1 MHIFIPSSVEKRSAN
16 HIRKT
21 PKTVKS
27 REKGGPSDDTHDSQ
41 FLPERRFSLIYDI
54 PSRQPLDLPSRFLR
68 PRNLY
73 LDKTRQVP
81 VYTLFKR
88 VADKIRP
95 VNATE
100 SDGAVPTGYPDW
112 QRVCEEKYFTRYRA
126 ADIQTEFDEFLM
138 PRISTIARGARLT
151 PEREEKMLVGKDLLP
166 RERALL
172 RELLFKR
179 EGCLAWEWSHMSII
193 FPEVMPPQRIKTV
206 PHEAWQHPGFRIPMA
221 LKGTVE
227 EMLQE
232 RLQKGVL
239 EHCDGPYRNPWFL
252 VRKKASGKYRLVNA
266 AMMINKVTI
275 RDANMP
281 PDADEFVEE
290 FAGMAMTSAVDLF
303 SGYDQI
309 ALDERDRNMTAI
321 QTPLGLLRQT
331 TLLQGATNSVPQ
343 FQRVISWILLSV
355 LAFAK
360 PFMDDIPVKGPRT
373 RYNDEFA
380 RPGIRKFVLEHL
392 QNLDKTLYLLEL
404 AGARVSA
411 EKSQLAMSG
420 LEIVGWVCD
429 SNGRRPDERK
439 VAKLVNWP
447 VPENRDE
454 VRSFVGLAVY
464 FRILV
469 EGFQIIMIPL
479 YAVLRMDAA
488 FMWGMA
494 EQRAFDEIKAI
505 LSTFPAVMPI
515 DYSLIPFIMIV
526 AVDASGKGW
535 GGVLM
540 QKREGVRR
548 VARYES
554 GVWSSAEA
562 TYDAGKLECRAV
574 LKTFKKFR
582 HWLYGVHFTLETDA
596 NTLVAQL
603 NRPASD
609 LPGALVTRW
618 LTWIRLFDFEVKHVP
633 GTKNGAAD
641 GLSRR
646 PATEEERRDQAN
658 ERDIDD
664 FIAAEISFLKV
675 AVSPVDTMVSVE
687 IPAPTGS
694 ANDNDAATA
703 ADASTR
709 VLSDTYSDE
718 SEQIAKF
725 LTTLRRPPEMSR
737 SQFSTFKKKALKFIV
752 QDGHLFYRG
761 HGRDLIMRRV
771 LDRPE
776 DRERALQGVH
786 TELAHKGREATYNL
800 LAKRYYWPG
809 AYEQT
814 AKFVRC
820 CFECQARDPVRSF
833 EPAERTRPLQLWEK
847 WFIDTT
853 PAPNENG
860 YRSVVQARDS
870 ASGWL
875 EARALKETNANR
887 VAQFVWE
894 DIICRHGVPHEIVID
909 FGPEMRSELRN
920 FLKRYGVH
928 VISISAYHPQANGLI
943 ERAMR
948 TLKDALSKMTN
959 GYETDPAQDQG
970 QPSWTSQLSLAVLA
984 DRSTLH
990 AHTGVSPFRFVCGID
1005 AVLPI
1010 DLEVPTWTSLP
1021 WEKVETRADLL
1032 AMRAKQISKRDQDVE
1047 DAMFRLNRLREQ
1059 NKEYLDAHRNLRTGP
1074 LQKDDLVLLHD
1085 TRLEDDLTSKNK
1097 LRFRWTGPFR
1107 ITKDF
1112 SNGAYEIAELDGTIY
1127 RQMNPDSTA
1136 INGSRL
1142 KRFHYQ
1148 ALWGDNETVEGEDRI
1163 AAENEHLPAA
1173 RRRRRG
1179 RPPRG

>member
-1 MHIFIPSSVEKRSAN
+1 MQSSGFYGA
-16 HIRKT
+16 H
-21 PKTVKS
+21 
-27 REKGGPSDDTHDSQ
+27 
-41 FLPERRFSLIYDI
+41 
-54 PSRQPLDLPSRFLR
+54 
-68 PRNLY
+68 
-73 LDKTRQVP
+73 

-100 SDGAVPTGYPDW
+100 SDGSVPTGYPNW
-112 QRVCEEKYFTRYRA
+112 QKVCEEKYFTEYRA
-126 ADIQTEFDEFLM
+126 ADIKTEFDEFLM
-138 PRISTIARGARLT
+138 PRISTIARGARLIL
-151 PEREEKMLVGKDLLP
+151 ERKEKILIRKDLLP
-166 RERALL
+166 KERALL

-252 VRKKASGKYRLVNA
+252 VKKKASGKYRLVNA

-309 ALDERDRNMTAI
+309 PLDERDRNMTAI

-343 FQRVISWILLSV
+343 FQRVISWILLSI

-360 PFMDDIPVKGPRT
+360 PFMDDVPVKGPRT

-380 RPGIRKFVLEHL
+380 RPGIRRFVLEHL

-439 VAKLVNWP
+439 VAKLTNWP
-447 VPENRDE
+447 IPTNKDE

-469 EGFQIIMIPL
+469 ECFQIIMIPL
-479 YAVLRMDAA
+479 YAVLRKNAV
-488 FMWGMA
+488 FVWGKA
-494 EQRAFDEIKAI
+494 EQTAFDEIKTI
-505 LSTFPAVMPI
+505 LSSFPAVMPI
-515 DYSLIPFIMIV
+515 DYQLVPFVLII
-526 AVDASGKGW
+526 AVDASGLGW
-535 GGVLM
+535 GGVMM
-540 QKREGVRR
+540 QLRDGKRR

-554 GVWSSAEA
+554 GVWSRVEA

-574 LKTFKKFR
+574 LKTLKKFR
-582 HWLYGVHFTLETDA
+582 HWLYGIHFILETDA
-596 NTLVAQL
+596 NTLVSQL

-618 LTWIRLFDFEVKHVP
+618 ITWIRLFDFEVKHVP
-633 GTKNGAAD
+633 GKKNGAAD

-646 PATEEERRDQAN
+646 PATEEELQEQEK
-658 ERDIDD
+658 ERDVDE
-664 FIAAEISFLKV
+664 FIAAEISFLRV
-675 AVSPVDTMVSVE
+675 AVSPVETMVSVE
-687 IPAPTGS
+687 IPTTGGNS
-694 ANDNDAATA
+694 SPRILDD
-703 ADASTR
+703 S
-709 VLSDTYSDE
+709 YSDE
-718 SEQIAKF
+718 SEQIARF
-725 LTTLRRPPEMSR
+725 LTTLCRPPEMSR
-737 SQFSTFKKKALKFIV
+737 SEFAVFKKRALKFIV
-752 QDGHLFYRG
+752 QDRYLFYRG

-771 LDRPE
+771 LDRLE
-776 DRERALQGVH
+776 DRERVLQGVH
-786 TELAHKGREATYNL
+786 NELAHKGREATYNL

-809 AYEQT
+809 LYEET
-814 AKFVRC
+814 AKFVRA

-833 EPAERTRPLQLWEK
+833 EPTASTRPLRLWEK
-847 WFIDTT
+847 WFVDTT

-860 YRSVVQARDS
+860 YKAVVQARDS

-875 EARALKETNANR
+875 EARSLKELTPKR
-887 VAQFVWE
+887 VAQFIWE
-894 DIICRHGVPHEIVID
+894 DIICRHGVPHEVVID
-909 FGPEMRSELRN
+909 FGPEMRSELRE
-920 FLKRYGVH
+920 FLKKYGVY
-928 VISISAYHPQANGLI
+928 VTSISAYHPQSNGPA

-959 GYETDPAQDQG
+959 GYENDPASESG
-970 QPSWTSQLSLAVLA
+970 SPSWTNQLSLAILA
-984 DRSTLH
+984 DRATLH
-990 AHTGVSPFRFVCGID
+990 AHTGISPFRFVCGVD

-1010 DLEVPTWTSLP
+1010 DLEVPTWASLP
-1021 WEKVETRADLL
+1021 WETVETRADLI
-1032 AMRAKQISKRDQDVE
+1032 AMRAKQISRRDQDIE
-1047 DAMFRLNRLREQ
+1047 DAVLRLQRLRDQ
-1059 NKEYLDAHRNLRTGP
+1059 NKEFQDAHRNLRVSP
-1074 LQKDDLVLLHD
+1074 LQKDELVLLHD

-1097 LRFRWTGPFR
+1097 LRFRWTGPYR

-1112 SNGAYEIAELDGTIY
+1112 HNGSYEIAELDGTIY

-1142 KRFHYQ
+1142 KRFHYR
-1148 ALWGDNETVEGEDRI
+1148 ALWENATTQEHERME
-1163 AAENEHLPAA
+1163 AENANLPVA
-1173 RRRRRG
+1173 RQRRRG
-1179 RPPRG
+1179 RPPRAPGE